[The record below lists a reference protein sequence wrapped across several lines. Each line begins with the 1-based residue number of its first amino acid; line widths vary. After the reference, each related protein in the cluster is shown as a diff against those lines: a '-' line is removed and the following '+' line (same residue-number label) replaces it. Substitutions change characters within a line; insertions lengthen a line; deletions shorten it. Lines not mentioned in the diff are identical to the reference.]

1 MQLASTTVL
10 PHRFRFLFASILL
23 LTFSAS
29 RAQDNS
35 PYSRYGLGNQF
46 PRFNVPSRAMGGVSA
61 GYVGT
66 YLGYANADPN
76 NTKDSIPFTEV
87 ISVNYNNPASYAF
100 FQANLEPRSKEVSS
114 ARVILDAGVNFS
126 SRKLAEPNTPQSFRA
141 SDALFS
147 HVYVGIPLRRNWGL
161 AFGIRPLTR
170 ISYDIIRSE
179 RLFDPGPG
187 GGNIDSAVTRFTG
200 TGGSFLPTIGTGVGL
215 GNLSVGANIG
225 YLFGK
230 KEITTRRAF
239 INDSVEYAA
248 SNHTTNTSFG
258 NLFLNVGAQYKIEL
272 TKNSILRLGV
282 TGNWKQTLNGT
293 QDILRQTYVRN
304 ANGEELRVDSV
315 FEQVDVEGE
324 IIYPANYT
332 FGFMFDHAASE
343 KARGWNVGVD
353 YETSQWNDFRFFG
366 QKDLVQNNWELRFGG
381 QLTPI
386 RRPTRYGQSIS
397 WRFGGFVGQDFVN
410 VDNNKLPVYGLTFGL
425 GLPVFNYNRQ
435 SPGQYSVINLAFEYN
450 KRGNDQS
457 KIREDLFRLS
467 VGFNFTDLWFGKRRY
482 D

>member
-1 MQLASTTVL
+1 MQLAGTTVL
-10 PHRFRFLFASILL
+10 PHKFRALFATTLL
-23 LTFSAS
+23 LGFSAVQ
-29 RAQDNS
+29 AQDNS

-46 PRFNVPSRAMGGVSA
+46 PRTNVTSRAMGGVSA

-66 YLGYANADPN
+66 YLGYANANAN
-76 NTKDSIPFTEV
+76 NTRDSIPFTEV
-87 ISVNYNNPASYAF
+87 ISVNYNNPASFAF
-100 FQANLEPRSKEVSS
+100 FQANLEPRSREVSS

-147 HVYVGIPLRRNWGL
+147 HVYVGIPIRRNWGL

-170 ISYDIIRSE
+170 ISYDIVRSE
-179 RLFDPGPG
+179 RLAG
-187 GGNIDSAVTRFTG
+187 IDSVATRFTG
-200 TGGSFLPTIGTGVGL
+200 TGGSFLPTIGTGVAV

-230 KEITTRRAF
+230 KEIAARRAF

-248 SNHTTNTSFG
+248 SNHTTNTNFG
-258 NLFLNVGAQYKIEL
+258 SLFFSGGLQYKIEFN
-272 TKNSILRLGV
+272 KNSIVRLGA
-282 TGNWKQTLNGT
+282 TGNWKQNLGGT
-293 QDILRQTYVRN
+293 QDILRRTYVRN
-304 ANGEELRVDSV
+304 ANGEELQVDSV
-315 FEQVDVEGE
+315 FQQTGLEGE
-324 IIYPANYT
+324 IVYPSNYT
-332 FGFMFDHAASE
+332 VGFMYDHAASD
-343 KARGWNVGVD
+343 KVRGWSLGVD
-353 YETSQWNDFRFFG
+353 YEMANWNDFRFFG
-366 QKDLVQNNWELRFGG
+366 QQDLVKNSYEVRFGG

-397 WRFGGFVGQDFVN
+397 WRFGGSVGQDYVN
-410 VDNNKLPVYGLTFGL
+410 VGSNLPLFGLTFGV

-457 KIREDLFRLS
+457 RIREDLFRLS
-467 VGFNFTDLWFGKRRY
+467 VNFNFTDLWFGKRRY